1 MMKHQLTGQTGDDL
15 DVNVDALLAAIN
27 EISESEVHRTL
38 DDPQRASIDGRGS
51 HTWRELAEA
60 FELDIHDFSASEA
73 NRERQ
78 AKKIPTRRS
87 RDQTC

>member
-1 MMKHQLTGQTGDDL
+1 MMKNRLTGQAGNDV

-27 EISESEVHRTL
+27 EISESEIHRTL

-60 FELDIHDFSASEA
+60 FELDIHDFSASEVD
-73 NRERQ
+73 R
-78 AKKIPTRRS
+78 
-87 RDQTC
+87 

>member
-27 EISESEVHRTL
+27 GSAKRVHRTL

-51 HTWRELAEA
+51 HTA
-60 FELDIHDFSASEA
+60 
-73 NRERQ
+73 
-78 AKKIPTRRS
+78 
-87 RDQTC
+87 

>member
-1 MMKHQLTGQTGDDL
+1 MMKNRLTGQAGNVV

-27 EISESEVHRTL
+27 EISESEIHRTL

-60 FELDIHDFSASEA
+60 FELDIHDFSASEV
-73 NRERQ
+73 NR
-78 AKKIPTRRS
+78 
-87 RDQTC
+87 

>member
-1 MMKHQLTGQTGDDL
+1 MMKNRLTGQAENDV

-27 EISESEVHRTL
+27 EISESEIHRTL

-60 FELDIHDFSASEA
+60 FELDIHDFSASEV
-73 NRERQ
+73 NR
-78 AKKIPTRRS
+78 
-87 RDQTC
+87 